1 MDTDRALEG
10 KEPKAVSLP
19 EQKSE
24 NGASLP
30 AEEPEISEVESI
42 LMSLDASFSE
52 VAEINDAVRR
62 EYALMKEAKR
72 LDIPAESYR
81 RMFETYYL
89 EKNSVP
95 LPNKY
100 PWLNPFRFLDQ
111 RLGDFVKWCENVS
124 LYSLATVIGQFTL
137 LAAMG
142 AYFLEAPQ
150 RQQQALTEARQEIR
164 NPKEVEYSQSRIEG
178 IEMLNKFCESLLG
191 EQAPN
196 ANFEGIKLNNCYHFQ
211 FGLAT
216 FAQWPPQF
224 YRYEGVD
231 LSQMNLAGANFK
243 GANLE
248 GANLEGANL
257 EGANLERVNLKG
269 ANLKNA
275 NLKGAILRYANLEG
289 ADLEKANL
297 DETRMARCYLRD
309 TNLKEASLIGAWLL
323 WADLQGADLSLANLQ
338 DSNLSRANFQKANL
352 YKANLKG
359 ASLRYAD
366 LRKGT
371 ITIAAELDRANLK
384 RAKFSSVDQVKR
396 AYDWEKAIKD
406 EDWEEKI
413 AKPSEDKYK
422 VGYLIPNEAS
432 SYKLYQQ
439 GIENAVKENKRI
451 EFFPIATGDKIEEE
465 AQGIKQLRALDVD
478 VILLRPL
485 DAEKSVPAIVEAY
498 ASGAVV
504 VTVGDCLPEVAQ
516 KVVFACYES
525 DSFQMGSDV
534 GKYMSAWAKTN
545 LPGQPLNVGF
555 VDGADS
561 SRVYPYYQGFLAGIS
576 DSNVTWNQVASTN
589 AQTPQEVDKVKQML
603 ESHQNINVLWGGS
616 EVTTTL
622 AIQAVKELGLEKKVQ
637 VFGTVPLTRQLAN
650 MLLDPT
656 QPLQSIIDESPTD
669 AGYRTTKHAIDV
681 IEGKTSREYQRLVY
695 PHRLFTQRDSVQVKQ
710 LLDATLDV
718 AKNDLKAPAPLK
730 REAEIPSE
738 IPSSLSSAIAVPV
751 PAITDKKVIEKLQ
764 DQFQQI
770 LAKNWQSS
778 STQDGQVSTPIKDD
792 LVYRVLVN
800 KEGKVA
806 SYEPT
811 NKAATDFAQRTPL
824 PKLSVSASKENDT
837 EIIDPTKVITSPV
850 AEFKVKL
857 TANGKVEV
865 LWGES
870 FLND

>member
-1 MDTDRALEG
+1 MDTDRSLAG
-10 KEPKAVSLP
+10 KEAKVTSLP
-19 EQKSE
+19 EEKSE
-24 NGASLP
+24 NGTSLP
-30 AEEPEISEVESI
+30 EEQAEISEVESV
-42 LMSLDASFSE
+42 LMMLDASFTE
-52 VAEINDAVRR
+52 VAEIKDAVKR

-89 EKNSVP
+89 EKNSLQIP
-95 LPNKY
+95 KY

-142 AYFLEAPQ
+142 AYFMEAPQ

-164 NPKEVEYSQSRIEG
+164 NQKGIEYSQSRIEA

-191 EQAPN
+191 EQATN
-196 ANFEGIKLNNCYHFQ
+196 ANLEGIKLNNCYHFQ
-211 FGLAT
+211 LGLAT

-224 YRYEGVD
+224 YRYEGFD
-231 LSQMNLAGANFK
+231 LSQMNLAGANLK

-257 EGANLERVNLKG
+257 EDANLERANLKG
-269 ANLKNA
+269 ANLKNV
-275 NLKGAILRYANLEG
+275 NLKGAVLQFANLEG
-289 ADLEKANL
+289 ANLEKANL
-297 DETRMARCYLRD
+297 DGTRMGRGYLKD

-323 WADLQGADLSLANLQ
+323 WADLQGADLSQANLQ

-371 ITIAAELDRANLK
+371 ITIGTEIDRANIK

-396 AYDWEKAIKD
+396 AYNWEKAIKD
-406 EDWEEKI
+406 KDWEEKI
-413 AKPSEDKYK
+413 AKPSKDKYK
-422 VGYLIPNEAS
+422 LGYLIPDNS
-432 SYKLYQQ
+432 STYKLYQQ
-439 GIENAVKENKRI
+439 GIENAVKENQNI
-451 EFFPIATGDKIEEE
+451 EFFPIATGDKVEEE
-465 AQGIKQLRALDVD
+465 AQGIKELRALDVD
-478 VILLRPL
+478 VILLRPV
-485 DAEKSVPAIVEAY
+485 DSEKSVPAIVEAY
-498 ASGAVV
+498 ASGVV
-504 VTVGDCLPEVAQ
+504 IVTIGDCLPEAAQ

-525 DSFQMGSDV
+525 DSFQMGYDV
-534 GKYMSAWAKTN
+534 GKYMSIWAKTN
-545 LPGQPLNVGF
+545 LPGQPLNIGL

-561 SRVYPYYQGFLAGIS
+561 SRVYPYFQGFLAGIP
-576 DSNVTWNQVASTN
+576 DPEVAWNQVASTN
-589 AQTPQEVDKVKQML
+589 AQSLKEIDKVKEML
-603 ESHQNINVLWGGS
+603 ESHPNINALWGGS

-622 AIQAVKELGLEKKVQ
+622 ALQAVKELGLEKKVQ

-650 MLLDPT
+650 MLLDPN
-656 QPLQSIIDESPTD
+656 QALQSIIDESPTD
-669 AGYRTTKHAIDV
+669 AGYKTTKHGIDV

-695 PHRLFTQRDSVQVKQ
+695 PHRLLTQRDSVQVNK
-710 LLDATLDV
+710 LVSSTLDIE
-718 AKNDLKAPAPLK
+718 KNDLKQPAPLK
-730 REAEIPSE
+730 IEAGLPSE

-764 DQFQQI
+764 DQFQKI

-778 STQDGQVSTPIKDD
+778 STKDGQTSNPIKDD
-792 LVYRVLVN
+792 LVYRVLLN

-811 NKAATDFAQRTPL
+811 NKLAIDFAQRTPL
-824 PKLSVSASKENDT
+824 PKLLVSASKDKDT
-837 EIIDPTKVITSPV
+837 EIVDPTKVINSPV

-857 TANGKVEV
+857 TANGKVKV

-870 FLND
+870 FLDD